1 MKCTTLKNLQDLY
14 DFYRQTNPSHGKI
27 KAATTFLI
35 HCCKALNLSSPDDI
49 TVDIYEDI
57 PPSIEMLFK
66 YSESQSIQDKS
77 ILAEMIGRYGPKD
90 GWEKVLEILLS
101 DSDENLKQF
110 TLQSLEYYGCENPKE
125 IYQYVERYLFSDD
138 SLMVHI
144 AARIFISMLCTAHSE
159 FIQKKVKEIVEQ
171 GRVDV
176 IHALKTNLNTVIEQR
191 HDAENKSLCRTYY
204 DWLDKNSPQVG

>member
-1 MKCTTLKNLQDLY
+1 MKNLQDLY
-14 DFYRQTNPSHGKI
+14 DFYRQTNPSQGKL

-35 HCCKALNLSSPDDI
+35 HCCKALNFSSPDDV
-49 TVDIYEDI
+49 TEDIYEEI
-57 PPSIEMLFK
+57 PSSIEMHFK

-77 ILAEMIGRYGPKD
+77 ILAEMIGRYGPRD
-90 GWEKVLEILLS
+90 GWEKVIEILLS
-101 DSDENLKQF
+101 DADENLSQF
-110 TLQSLEYYGCENPKE
+110 TLQSLEYYGCENPIE
-125 IYQYVERYLFSDD
+125 IYPYVERYLFSNN

-171 GRVDV
+171 GKVDV
-176 IHALKTNLNTVIEQR
+176 ILALKSNLYTAIKQR

-204 DWLDKNSPQVG
+204 DWLDKNSPH